1 MELLTYALCLSIAVK
16 TDSLTK
22 RWFWFYAITGIAY
35 SVARLFQLT

>member
-22 RWFWFYAITGIAY
+22 RWFWFYAVTGIAY
-35 SVARLFQLT
+35 GVAKLFRLV